1 MVTITSRTL
10 GGTTRMYNF
19 DEIIDRRNTNAL
31 NTDGF
36 RGYIFHAGPEKV
48 FPYKDE
54 EFVRMWV
61 ADMEFGVAPEIL
73 DEMRKRIDR
82 RVFGY
87 TGVYDDGYYNS
98 FKKWCIEHY
107 GWEFPQEQ
115 LCFTPGIIPA
125 LYQLV
130 ESLLTADEKVL
141 INTPAYGYFLHA
153 AEYSNVGVL
162 LSPLKK
168 NEKGEFFLDYEDFE
182 KKCADPQCKLVF
194 WCNPQNPTGR
204 IWTEEELTHVAKIVE
219 KYNLWIIS
227 DEIHCDLTRLGKKHI
242 PMAKIM
248 TDYPKLITCMA
259 PTKTF
264 NMAGLSFSNIIIRD
278 PVTRAVFKNRDKLF
292 GMVNPMSLTAA
303 KAAYEKGGVWLEE
316 LKAYLDGNFA
326 FVKNFLDEHISGAV
340 MNISEATYL
349 AWVDLSKVLPDVEDL
364 PGFFANNAGVLLE
377 GGNGLFVGNAD
388 GYIRLNLAMPQAII
402 KMGLERM
409 RDAIN
414 AHNRK

>member
-1 MVTITSRTL
+1 
-10 GGTTRMYNF
+10 MYNF

-61 ADMEFGVAPEIL
+61 ADMEFAVAPEIL
-73 DEMRKRIDR
+73 DAMRQRIDR
-82 RVFGY
+82 RIFGY

-98 FKKWCIEHY
+98 FKKWCLDRY
-107 GWEFPQEQ
+107 GWEVPQDQ
-115 LCFTPGIIPA
+115 LCISPGIIPA

-130 ESLLTADEKVL
+130 EILCAPDEKVL

-168 NEKGEFFLDYEDFE
+168 NEKGEFFLDYEDLE
-182 KKCADPQCKLVF
+182 AKCADPKCKLVF
-194 WCNPQNPTGR
+194 WCNPHNPTGR
-204 IWTEEELTHVAKIVE
+204 MWTREELAQAAEIME
-219 KYNLWIIS
+219 RYNLWVIS
-227 DEIHCDLTRLGKKHI
+227 DEIHCDLSRQGRRHI
-242 PMAKIM
+242 PMAAVM

-264 NMAGLSFSNIIIRD
+264 NLAGLAFSNIIIRD
-278 PVTRAVFKNRDKLF
+278 SVTRARFRDCDKLF

-303 KAAYEKGGVWLEE
+303 KAAYDKGGPWLEA
-316 LKAYLDGNFA
+316 LRAYLDGNFV
-326 FVKNFLDEHISGAV
+326 FVKRFLEQDLPDAV

-349 AWVDLSKVLPDVEDL
+349 AWVDLSRCLSDMEDL

-377 GGNGLFVGNAD
+377 GGNRLFVGNAE
-388 GYIRLNLAMPQAII
+388 GYIRLNLAMPRTII
-402 KMGLERM
+402 KAGLERM
-409 RDAIN
+409 RDAI
-414 AHNRK
+414 HKQHL

>member
-1 MVTITSRTL
+1 
-10 GGTTRMYNF
+10 MYNF

-82 RVFGY
+82 RIFGY
-87 TGVYDDGYYNS
+87 TGVYDSGYYQS
-98 FKKWCIEHY
+98 FQKWCLDHY

-125 LYQLV
+125 LYRLV
-130 ESLLTADEKVL
+130 ENLCAADEKVVL
-141 INTPAYGYFLHA
+141 NTPAYGYFLHA
-153 AEYSNVGVL
+153 AEYSKVDVL

-168 NEKGEFFLDYEDFE
+168 NEKGEFSVNYENFE
-182 KKCADPQCKLVF
+182 KQCADPKAKLVF

-204 IWTEEELTHVAKIVE
+204 IWTREELSKIAAIVE

-227 DEIHCDLTRLGKKHI
+227 DEIHCDLVRQGNRHT
-242 PMAKIM
+242 PMAMVM

-259 PTKTF
+259 PSKTF
-264 NMAGLSFSNIIIRD
+264 NMAGLGFSNIIIRD
-278 PVTRAVFKNRDKLF
+278 PATRALFKDRDKLF

-303 KAAYEKGGVWLEE
+303 KAAYDKGQAWLDE

-326 FVKNFLDEHISGAV
+326 FVKHFLDENLPDAV

-349 AWVDLSKVLPDVEDL
+349 AWVDLSKCIPDVEDL

-377 GGNGLFVGNAD
+377 GGNGLFVGNAE
-388 GYIRLNLAMPQAII
+388 GYIRLNLAMPQSII
-402 KMGLERM
+402 KTGLERM

-414 AHNRK
+414 QHHQK

>member
-1 MVTITSRTL
+1 
-10 GGTTRMYNF
+10 MYNF

-82 RVFGY
+82 RIFGY
-87 TGVYDDGYYNS
+87 TGVYDSGYYQS
-98 FKKWCIEHY
+98 FQKWCLDHY

-125 LYQLV
+125 LYRLV
-130 ESLLTADEKVL
+130 ENLCAADEKGVL
-141 INTPAYGYFLHA
+141 NTPAYGYFLHA
-153 AEYSNVGVL
+153 AEYSKVDVL

-168 NEKGEFFLDYEDFE
+168 NEKGEFSVDYENFE
-182 KKCADPQCKLVF
+182 KQCADPKAKLVF

-204 IWTEEELTHVAKIVE
+204 IWTREELSKIAAIVE

-227 DEIHCDLTRLGKKHI
+227 DEIHCDLVRQGNRHT
-242 PMAKIM
+242 PMAMVM

-259 PTKTF
+259 PSKTF
-264 NMAGLSFSNIIIRD
+264 NMAGLGFSNIIIRD
-278 PVTRAVFKNRDKLF
+278 PATRALFKDRDKLF

-303 KAAYEKGGVWLEE
+303 KAAYDKGQAWLDE

-326 FVKNFLDEHISGAV
+326 FVKHFLDENLPDAV

-349 AWVDLSKVLPDVEDL
+349 AWVDLSKCIPDVEDL

-377 GGNGLFVGNAD
+377 GGNGLFVGNAE
-388 GYIRLNLAMPQAII
+388 GYIRLNLAMPQSII
-402 KMGLERM
+402 KTGLERM

-414 AHNRK
+414 QHHQK